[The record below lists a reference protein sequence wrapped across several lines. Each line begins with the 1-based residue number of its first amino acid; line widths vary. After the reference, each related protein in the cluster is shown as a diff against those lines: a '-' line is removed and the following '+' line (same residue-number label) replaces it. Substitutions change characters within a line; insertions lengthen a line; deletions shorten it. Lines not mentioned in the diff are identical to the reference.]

1 MKTLASRHRH
11 RPQRR
16 PGPRLALLL
25 SGALLCQP
33 ILHQA
38 ALATPTV
45 APTVTLNDVVIA
57 APSVE
62 TTTTAELARYG
73 SKTEVVT
80 REQIER
86 AGPSADVARVLQMYV
101 PGLFIAPK
109 NGPFDYTAVSLLGGR
124 TDDTLILLDGVRLNN
139 RLYGGIYIDTL
150 PAAAV
155 ERIEVLKGGQSL
167 FFGTQAISGVI
178 NIVTRRA
185 QSRGYSG
192 QASIGMDTFGG
203 VNAEGRI
210 ERVFEN
216 GLGELEFLAFA
227 SRNESDGYKPYRRS
241 DTTATLTKFKRG
253 YEVTTVG
260 TKLAQSFGG
269 NARAEVFYQYTD
281 ADLDFAR
288 PTQNRDTRNVRD
300 HHILTTTFEHAPSDR
315 FSYFV
320 KGHLNKWDTDYTR
333 IYNLPD
339 GGISVL
345 NDKDYWGFK
354 DWGVQAQGTAVL
366 PGAHELVFGLDSQW
380 YRARDDVTEVHD
392 NKAEAYGAYLQ
403 FRPVIAAAPAW
414 QPAVGVRHEKMSGGG
429 SATVWNLSSRYQLDE
444 QWALRGQVGT
454 AFKLPTA
461 YQLYSFEDGLL
472 GNPGLKPERS
482 RNYEL
487 GFDWRTAA
495 GQPARQWSAT
505 LFKRKVEDLISV
517 VGGQYHNSSGEIDVK
532 GVEFNGHLQL
542 DRNWGVGADYT
553 RTLSEAQNGSRLTG
567 VPAWMAR
574 ARVNFDSTSSRFG
587 GELAWRF
594 IADIAHNA
602 TVSYGRYAVVDAS
615 AYYYLDHGQRHKLSL
630 LVENLLDRDYATAL
644 ITNGTRLVSQHG
656 RPLNAELRYTYRF

>member
-1 MKTLASRHRH
+1 MKTSIPQGLRSALA
-11 RPQRR
+11 
-16 PGPRLALLL
+16 L
-25 SGALLCQP
+25 SGAALCQP
-33 ILHQA
+33 LWA
-38 ALATPTV
+38 VT
-45 APTVTLNDVVIA
+45 PTVTLNSVVIE

-62 TTTTAELARYG
+62 TTTTAELAQFG
-73 SKTEVVT
+73 SKTEIVT

-185 QSRGYSG
+185 QSREYSG
-192 QASIGMDTFGG
+192 QASLGVDTFGG
-203 VNAEGRI
+203 INAEGRV

-216 GLGELEFLAFA
+216 GLGAFEFLAFA
-227 SRNESDGYKPYRRS
+227 SHNESDGYEPYRRS
-241 DTTATLTKFKRG
+241 DTTATLSKRKRA

-260 TKLAQSFGG
+260 AKLAQNFGS
-269 NARAEVFYQYTD
+269 NARAELFYQYTD

-300 HHILTTTFEHAPSDR
+300 HHILTATFEHAPSDSFR
-315 FSYFV
+315 YFV
-320 KGHLNKWDTDYTR
+320 KGHFNKWDTDYTR
-333 IYNLPD
+333 VYNLPG
-339 GGISVL
+339 GGISVI

-354 DWGVQAQGTAVL
+354 DWGVQAQATAVL
-366 PGAHELVFGLDSQW
+366 PGAHELVFGVDSQR
-380 YRARDDVTEVHD
+380 YRARDDITEVHD
-392 NKAEAYGAYLQ
+392 HQAEAYGAYVQ
-403 FRPVIAAAPAW
+403 FRPVFKSMPQW

-429 SATVWNLSSRYQLDE
+429 SATVWNLSSRYQLDD
-444 QWALRGQVGT
+444 QWALRGQIGT

-472 GNPGLKPERS
+472 GNTGLKPERS
-482 RNYEL
+482 RNIEL
-487 GFDWRTAA
+487 GFDWVSRSSNLPLRLSSTV
-495 GQPARQWSAT
+495 
-505 LFKRKVEDLISV
+505 FKRKVEDLISV
-517 VGGQYHNSSGEIDVK
+517 VGGQYNNSKGEIDVK
-532 GVEFNGHLQL
+532 GIEFDGQFQL
-542 DRNWGVGADYT
+542 TRNWGIGGDYT
-553 RTLSEAQNGSRLTG
+553 RTISEAQNGSRLTG

-574 ARVNFDSTSSRFG
+574 ARVNFDSNDARFG
-587 GELAWRF
+587 GEVAWRF

-602 TVSYGRYAVVDAS
+602 TVEYGRYAVVDAS
-615 AYYYLDHGQRHKLSL
+615 AYYYLDAARSHKLSL
-630 LVENLLDRDYATAL
+630 LVENLFDRDYGTAL
-644 ITNGTRLVSQHG
+644 ITNGSRLVPQLG